1 MNEMLTRRR
10 RRESRRGAISQ
21 KYLALLQ
28 RGVDL
33 RRPKVRRLRAALREQ
48 RYENDL
54 KMWIAVERLLGE
66 L

>member
-1 MNEMLTRRR
+1 MNEILTTSRRCNSRRR
-10 RRESRRGAISQ
+10 ASSQ

-33 RRPKVRRLRAALREQ
+33 RQTKVRRLRAALREQ
-48 RYENDL
+48 RYENEL
-54 KMWIAVERLLGE
+54 KMWIAVERLLME